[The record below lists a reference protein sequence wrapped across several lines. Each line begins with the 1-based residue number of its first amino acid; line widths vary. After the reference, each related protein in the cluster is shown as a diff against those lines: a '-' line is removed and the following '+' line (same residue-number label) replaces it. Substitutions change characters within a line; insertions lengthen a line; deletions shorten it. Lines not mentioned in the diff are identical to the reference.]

1 MEYIKLIL
9 KIENAEIQLAQND
22 IINNLVGSGIN
33 LIIGLIFIESD
44 KEETRN
50 TGMIIFAP
58 SFLLFFI
65 GVLIALWIYCF

>member
-1 MEYIKLIL
+1 M
-9 KIENAEIQLAQND
+9 NFIQTLF
-22 IINNLVGSGIN
+22 IIAIIN